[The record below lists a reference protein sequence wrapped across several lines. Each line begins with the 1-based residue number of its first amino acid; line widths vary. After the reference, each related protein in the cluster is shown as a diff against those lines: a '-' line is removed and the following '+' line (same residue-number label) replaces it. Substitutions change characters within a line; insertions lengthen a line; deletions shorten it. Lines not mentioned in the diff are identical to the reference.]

1 MSGTEVD
8 PLLLAAIET
17 VKLEGRFDHNGNLAI
32 YKLPDGDGGG
42 SYEIAGIND
51 KYHPEE
57 FKKLSDLPAEER
69 AKEAARYIKEY
80 TSPLVSK
87 LPEVMQA
94 FTQDLA
100 FNRGMGGATRF
111 IQKGLNALKIKVDVD
126 GKIGPKTLEA
136 INKVHPR
143 ALMQAMSQAQLD
155 YEYELAYNDSSRK
168 KFIAGL
174 ENRIRNRQAM
184 WGVG

>member
-8 PLLLAAIET
+8 PLLLAAMET
-17 VKLEGRFDHNGNLAI
+17 VKFEGRFDHNGNLTI

-57 FKKLSDLPAEER
+57 FKRISSLPAEER

-94 FTQDLA
+94 FVQDLS
-100 FNRGMGGATRF
+100 FNRGMGGATKF
-111 IQKGLNALKIKVDVD
+111 IQKGLNALGVKVDVD
-126 GKIGPKTLEA
+126 GKIGHQTLEA
-136 INKVHPR
+136 ISKVHPR
-143 ALMQAMSQAQLD
+143 TLMQAISQAQLD
-155 YEYELAYNDSSRK
+155 YEYDLAYNNSSRK
-168 KFIAGL
+168 KFISGL

-184 WGVG
+184 WGIG

>member
-1 MSGTEVD
+1 MSGIEVD
-8 PLLLAAIET
+8 PLLLAALET
-17 VKLEGRFDHNGNLAI
+17 VKFEGRFDHNGNLTM

-57 FKKLSDLPAEER
+57 FKRISSLPAQER
-69 AKEAARYIKEY
+69 SKEAARYIKEY

-100 FNRGMGGATRF
+100 FNRGMGGATKF
-111 IQKGLNALKIKVDVD
+111 IQKGLNSLGVKVVVD

-143 ALMQAMSQAQLD
+143 ALLQAISNAQLD

-168 KFIAGL
+168 KFISGL

>member
-1 MSGTEVD
+1 MSGIEVD
-8 PLLLAAIET
+8 PLLLAALET
-17 VKLEGRFDHNGNLAI
+17 VKFEGRFDHNGNLTI

-57 FKKLSDLPAEER
+57 FKRISSLSAEER

-100 FNRGMGGATRF
+100 FNRGMGGAAKF
-111 IQKGLNALKIKVDVD
+111 IQKGLNSLGVKVVVD

-143 ALMQAMSQAQLD
+143 ALLQAISNAQLD

-168 KFIAGL
+168 KFISGL

-184 WGVG
+184 WGAG

>member
-1 MSGTEVD
+1 MSGIEAD

-57 FKKLSDLPAEER
+57 FKRISSLPAQER

-87 LPEVMQA
+87 LPQAMQA
-94 FTQDLA
+94 FIQDLA
-100 FNRGMGGATRF
+100 FNRGMGGATKF
-111 IQKGLNALKIKVDVD
+111 IQKGLNSLGVKVVID

-136 INKVHPR
+136 IGRVHHR
-143 ALMQAMSQAQLD
+143 ALLQAISNAQLD
-155 YEYELAYNDSSRK
+155 YEYELAYNNSSRK